1 MADTSVSRHPEFPV
15 FSCCESSL
23 RSTAMLFRNLAA
35 MDVEARS
42 LRLHGGEPELGRRRA
57 WWQAP
62 PAMPRESC

>member
-1 MADTSVSRHPEFPV
+1 MADTSVRRHPEFPV
-15 FSCCESSL
+15 VGCGESNL
-23 RSTAMLFRNLAA
+23 RLPAMLFRNLAA

-62 PAMPRESC
+62 PAMPRESH